1 MNRHHLVSSFVGA
14 LFLLAFEP
22 FGVSILAAV
31 SIGYLF
37 ILCLTQPPKIV
48 AQCYFCFGLVLF
60 ASGLYWLYISIHTVS
75 GGPIWLAILLI
86 AILSVFMALYYAIT
100 GYLISYSYTK
110 FQSKSLTLLIIA
122 PSIWGLIE
130 WVRGWLLSGFP
141 WFSVGYSQTNTYL
154 SNWAPIGGIY
164 MVTWVC
170 GICAGL
176 LALIYLGN
184 KQQSYKGAGVLIAVV
199 IVSLLLGTFS
209 WTQSTGEKLTV
220 SLVQGGVQQEKK
232 WLPSEFRKTLDLY
245 KSSLAAASKSDLV
258 VWPEVA
264 IPGIAAN
271 VEPYLDD
278 VRKIT
283 KDNKIQL
290 LLLGIL
296 TSDKASGK
304 IRNSMIAIGS
314 NDVVY
319 HKRHLL
325 PFGEYFPVPD
335 LVRSWLQSI
344 GLPNR
349 DIERGKTV
357 QSMPRVSDILIA
369 PSICYEDIFGS
380 ELLGYFPKANVLVNI
395 TNNAWFGKSFAS
407 EQHFQ
412 MSRMRAIETGRYL
425 LRATNTGVTAIV
437 GPNGTV
443 QKHAES
449 FKFSVLSG
457 TFEAMIGSTPYI
469 KYGNSLI
476 VILMILNLFLG
487 YFWGR
492 NRIKI

>member
-1 MNRHHLVSSFVGA
+1 MNRYYLLSSLAGI
-14 LFLLAFEP
+14 LFLLAFAP

-37 ILCLTQPPKIV
+37 VLCLTQPPKIV
-48 AQCYFCFGLVLF
+48 VRSYFYFALILF

-86 AILSVFMALYYAIT
+86 AILSVFMALYYALA
-100 GYLISYSYTK
+100 GYLISFSYAK
-110 FQSKSLTLLIIA
+110 FQSQSLTLLIIA

-130 WVRGWLLSGFP
+130 WFRGWLFSGFP
-141 WFSVGYSQTNTYL
+141 WFSVGYSQTDTYL

-164 MVTWVC
+164 MVSWIC

-184 KQQSYKGAGVLIAVV
+184 RELSYKGAGALVTII
-199 IVSLLLGTFS
+199 IVSFLLGTFS
-209 WTQSTGEKLTV
+209 WTQPTGEKLTV
-220 SLVQGGVQQEKK
+220 SLVQGGIQQERK

-245 KSSLAAASKSDLV
+245 KSSLEASSKSDVV

-264 IPGIAAN
+264 IPGIATN
-271 VEPYLDD
+271 LESYLDNIKNA
-278 VRKIT
+278 V
-283 KDNKIQL
+283 KDNQIQL
-290 LLLGIL
+290 LLFGIL
-296 TSDKASGK
+296 TTDKLSGE
-304 IRNSMIAIGS
+304 IRNSMMTIGS
-314 NDVVY
+314 SDLIY

-335 LVRSWLQSI
+335 VVRSWLQNI

-349 DIERGKTV
+349 DIQRGNTI
-357 QSMPRVSDILIA
+357 QEMPQLNNILIA

-380 ELLGYFPKANVLVNI
+380 ELLGYFPEANLLVNI

-437 GPNGTV
+437 EPNGNV
-443 QKHAES
+443 QGRAQS
-449 FKFSVLSG
+449 FTNSVLSG
-457 TFEAMIGSTPYI
+457 TFNPMIGNTPYI
-469 KYGNSLI
+469 KFGNYLI
-476 VILMILNLFLG
+476 VVVLILNLFLG
-487 YFWGR
+487 YLWDKKQ
-492 NRIKI
+492 IKI

>member
-1 MNRHHLVSSFVGA
+1 MSFA
-14 LFLLAFEP
+14 P

-48 AQCYFCFGLVLF
+48 VQCYFCFGLILFVL
-60 ASGLYWLYISIHTVS
+60 GLYWLYISIHVVS

-86 AILSVFMALYYAIT
+86 IILSIFMALYFALT
-100 GYLISYSYTK
+100 GYLISISYTK
-110 FQSKSLTLLIIA
+110 FQSQSLTLLIIA
-122 PSIWGLIE
+122 PSIWVLIE
-130 WVRGWLLSGFP
+130 WFRGWFLSGFP

-164 MVTWVC
+164 MVSWIC

-176 LALIYLGN
+176 VALIYLG
-184 KQQSYKGAGVLIAVV
+184 KRQQSYKAAAALITII
-199 IVSLLLGTFS
+199 IVSLLLGMFT
-209 WTQSTGEKLTV
+209 WTQSTGEKFTV
-220 SLVQGGVQQEKK
+220 SLVQGGIQQERK
-232 WLPSEFRKTLDLY
+232 WLPGEFSKTLDLY
-245 KSSLAAASKSDLV
+245 KSSLKASNKSDLV

-264 IPGIAAN
+264 IPSIATN
-271 VEPYLDD
+271 VESYLDD
-278 VRKIT
+278 LKKVVKE
-283 KDNKIQL
+283 NQIQML
-290 LLLGIL
+290 LFGIL
-296 TSDKASGK
+296 TSDKTSGE
-304 IRNSMIAIGS
+304 IRNSMMAIGS
-314 NDVVY
+314 SDVVY

-335 LVRSWLQSI
+335 LIRSWLQSM

-349 DIERGKTV
+349 DIQRGNTI
-357 QSMPRVSDILIA
+357 QDMPQLSNILIA

-380 ELLGYFPKANVLVNI
+380 ELMGYFPEANLLVNI

-412 MSRMRAIETGRYL
+412 MSIMRAIESGRYL

-437 GPNGTV
+437 EPDGTV
-443 QKHAES
+443 ERAQS
-449 FKFSVLSG
+449 FKYSILSG
-457 TFEAMIGSTPYI
+457 TIEPMIGNTPYT

-476 VILMILNLFLG
+476 VILLILNLFLG
-487 YFWGR
+487 YLWVKKQ
-492 NRIKI
+492 IKI